1 MTAIVD
7 EYIDNLPEDRRIAIR
22 AVREAV
28 NAKLPPG
35 YEEGIVYGLI
45 SWFVPFTRLAETYN
59 GQPLCVASLG
69 AQKSHMALYL
79 QSVYGDPALNEW
91 FQKAWKATGKK
102 LDMGKSCV
110 RFKKLDDLALDVISE
125 AISRVSVDQYVAQY
139 EAARANTAEGKKSA
153 AKAAVATIEAK
164 AKDVVGK
171 AEAKAKDVVGKAEA
185 KAKDV
190 VGKAE
195 AKAKQ
200 TAAKAKQ
207 AASAKTHAASA
218 KTKAAAATAT
228 AKTKA
233 AATNATGKAKA
244 ARANATGKAKA
255 AITKVESKAKA
266 AAAKAGAKAKQL
278 AGTAKARLQAV
289 AARAKSSAKKSSA
302 RA

>member
-110 RFKKLDDLALDVISE
+110 RFKKLDDLALDVVSE

-139 EAARANTAEGKKSA
+139 EAARANTAEGKKAA
-153 AKAAVATIEAK
+153 AKAAVE
-164 AKDVVGK
+164 K
-171 AEAKAKDVVGKAEA
+171 AEAKV
-185 KAKDV
+185 KDV

-200 TAAKAKQ
+200 TAAKAKHV
-207 AASAKTHAASA
+207 ASVKTHAASA

-233 AATNATGKAKA
+233 AAANATGKAKAAAANASGKAKA

-289 AARAKSSAKKSSA
+289 AARAKSGAKKSSA

>member
-207 AASAKTHAASA
+207 AASAKPHAASA

-233 AATNATGKAKA
+233 AAT
-244 ARANATGKAKA
+244 NATGKAKA

>member
-110 RFKKLDDLALDVISE
+110 RFKKLDELALDVISE

-139 EAARANTAEGKKSA
+139 EAARANTAEGKKAA

-171 AEAKAKDVVGKAEA
+171 AEAKAK
-185 KAKDV
+185 
-190 VGKAE
+190 
-195 AKAKQ
+195 Q

-207 AASAKTHAASA
+207 VASVKTHAASAKTKAAAANATA

-233 AATNATGKAKA
+233 AAANATGKAKAAAANATGKAKA

-255 AITKVESKAKA
+255 AITKVETKAKA

-289 AARAKSSAKKSSA
+289 AARAKSGAKKSSA

>member
-171 AEAKAKDVVGKAEA
+171 AEAKAK
-185 KAKDV
+185 
-190 VGKAE
+190 
-195 AKAKQ
+195 Q